1 VTQSHNSTEIL
12 RKKISEFKKK
22 ILILSSKFL
31 LYKQKYKNIQKL
43 LEIGKQYLLKWFNDI
58 ERSNLFFEKKI
69 FNEANNILNEN
80 LTELRKLGPSL
91 KRLLI
96 FQNISKISNEKL
108 ITLQK
113 LCDNMFTNIFLTQ
126 NENYKELFL
135 YNINLCNTDEFLN
148 VPFLL

>member
-1 VTQSHNSTEIL
+1 
-12 RKKISEFKKK
+12 
-22 ILILSSKFL
+22 L

-43 LEIGKQYLLKWFNDI
+43 LEIGKLYLLKWFNDI
-58 ERSNLFFEKKI
+58 ERSNILLENKI
-69 FNEANNILNEN
+69 FNEATKIFNEN
-80 LTELRKLGPSL
+80 IIELRKLGPSL

-113 LCDNMFTNIFLTQ
+113 LCDNLFTNIFLIQ

-148 VPFLL
+148 V